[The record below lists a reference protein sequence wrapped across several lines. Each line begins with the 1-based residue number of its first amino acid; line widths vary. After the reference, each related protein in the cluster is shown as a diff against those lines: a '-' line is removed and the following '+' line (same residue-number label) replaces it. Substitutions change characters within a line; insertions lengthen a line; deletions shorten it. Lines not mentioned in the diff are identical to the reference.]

1 MIPCDF
7 LKFNFSYFTPQV
19 KLFFVVKRK
28 PKIFGFKNAMER
40 GIRIKTFLLSL
51 NVKLHLKFIG
61 KVMLRP

>member
-40 GIRIKTFLLSL
+40 GIRKILTF
-51 NVKLHLKFIG
+51 VKLKITSKIFGKIILKP
-61 KVMLRP
+61 L